1 MPNTKSLAE
10 IFEIGVWVMKRF
22 LVTIL
27 AVCLAISSMTVSA
40 FAKDNAQSAANSAN
54 TEAFDETESATPVE
68 YTELASYQDYLEEH
82 KNDPL
87 GTEEIVVDASKL
99 TSKTGG
105 VKVIDNYNGRSGKS
119 VFTTEGD
126 TVEFTFNA
134 KAGLYNLYLE
144 YYTEP
149 GKNVSIERAVY
160 VNGEIPFSNA
170 DDVNFTRVWV
180 DDVER
185 NENGDLVF
193 ATDIYGNEIAPDQ
206 KEVNRWT
213 SLYFYD
219 NLGFEVDPLKFSF
232 KDGKNTIK
240 LESLKEDMTIG
251 CIKLV
256 PIKETVAYEQ
266 YIAECESKGYANYAD
281 DEIVIQGES
290 PTYKSDRTLY
300 PTVDVASASTSK
312 TDKKQSAYLQS
323 VNVIGGTN
331 WQYSQQAITWTV
343 PSTAKAGLYA
353 LNFKARKNTSE
364 GMISSRKLYI
374 NGEIPFEECKAIAF
388 KYSTDWELVSP
399 QTESGENCLVYLQ
412 PGDTIT
418 LESTLGEMGAILH
431 NAEEAL
437 NSINEIYRNIIM
449 ITGSSPDTARDYQLE
464 KLIPNVIDNMKTQAE
479 ALSQIVEDIVA
490 FTEDKGSAMSSLET
504 LSRQMLLFNENP
516 EKIAKQLDTFKTNI
530 SSFGTW
536 INDANN
542 TPLEIDYISLSSP
555 DKKPANAQLG
565 VWTKLSYSF
574 NRFISSFVVDYNAIG
589 TLEEIKDKKDTITVW
604 MTSGRDQYQQLRQLI
619 NNSYTT
625 QTGNQVNL
633 ELVNVGA
640 LLSAVV
646 AGIGPDVILDQ
657 LKTEPVNYALRNAI
671 QSLSVFDD
679 LDEVL
684 ERFSDEAIVP
694 YTFYNGETTD
704 IYALPEK
711 QNFYM
716 LFYRKDVLAELGLGI
731 PNTWDQLIQC
741 ITVLNKNNMEFGMP
755 QMLNVYHTMLL
766 QYGGTMFTADN
777 KATNLKTTEATK
789 AFKLWTNFFVNYDCP
804 RTYDFKNR
812 FRTGEMPLGVEDYTL
827 YNTLEVSAP
836 EIRGLWGFT
845 SVPGVVGEDGKI
857 NRSNDLTTSCCFILK
872 DNTNIELSW
881 EFLKW
886 WTSAEIQSDYGN
898 RIESALGTS
907 ARYNPANTEAFQQLP
922 WTTEQL
928 SALNTQLETSKSLP
942 EIAGSYFITRH
953 ILNAF
958 RKVVYKSK
966 DARDT
971 LYDYSNVIDNEIT
984 RKRQEFGLPVD

>member
-1 MPNTKSLAE
+1 
-10 IFEIGVWVMKRF
+10 MKRF
-22 LVTIL
+22 LVTFL
-27 AVCLAISSMTVSA
+27 AVCLALSSFTVSA
-40 FAKDNAQSAANSAN
+40 FAKVDPQSALNSVK
-54 TEAFDETESATPVE
+54 TDDFDETVSATPVE

-82 KNDPL
+82 KNDSI
-87 GTEEIVVDASKL
+87 GTQEVVIDASKL
-99 TSKTGG
+99 TSKTSG
-105 VKVIDNYNGRSGKS
+105 VEIRDNYNGRSGKS
-119 VFTTEGD
+119 VYTTETD
-126 TVEFTFNA
+126 TVEFTFDA
-134 KAGLYNLYLE
+134 KAGLYNLLLE
-144 YYTEP
+144 YYTDP

-170 DDVNFTRVWV
+170 DDVNFTRLWE

-185 NENGDLVF
+185 DENGDLVF
-193 ATDIYGNEIAPDQ
+193 AKDIYGNEIAPDQ
-206 KEVNRWT
+206 KEINTWT
-213 SLYFYD
+213 SMYFYD
-219 NLGFEVDPLKFSF
+219 YLGFEGEPLKFFF

-240 LESLKEDMTIG
+240 LESLKENMTIG

-256 PIKETVAYEQ
+256 PVKENVSYEQ
-266 YIAECESKGYANYAD
+266 YIADCKSKGYANYAD

-290 PTYKSDRTLY
+290 PTYKSDQTLY

-312 TDKKQSAYLQS
+312 TGKKQNAYLQS

-343 PSTAKAGLYA
+343 PKTAKAGLYA
-353 LNFKARKNTSE
+353 LNFKVRKNIYE
-364 GMISSRKLYI
+364 GLISSRKMYI
-374 NGEIPFEECKAIAF
+374 NGEVPFEECMAIPF
-388 KYSTDWELVSP
+388 KYSADWVLVSP
-399 QTESGENCLVYLQ
+399 QTEKEENCLVYLQ

-418 LESTLGEMGAILH
+418 LENTLGDMGPILH
-431 NAEEAL
+431 FAEQTL
-437 NSINEIYRNIIM
+437 NRINEIYRSIIM
-449 ITGSSPDTARDYQLE
+449 ITGSSPDTARDYQLD
-464 KLIPNVIDNMKTQAE
+464 KLIPSVIEDMKTQSE
-479 ALSQIVEDIVA
+479 ALTKIVDDIVE
-490 FTEDKGSAMSSLET
+490 FTQDKGSSMTSLET
-504 LSRQMLLFNENP
+504 LARQMLLFYDNP
-516 EKIAKQLDTFKTNI
+516 EKISKQLSTFKTNI
-530 SSFGTW
+530 GSLGTW

-555 DKKPANAQLG
+555 DKTPANAQLG
-565 VWTKLSYSF
+565 AWTKFSYEF

-589 TLEEIKDKKDTITVW
+589 TLEKVTDKKDTVTVW
-604 MTSGRDQYQQLRQLI
+604 MTTGRDQYQQLRQLI
-619 NNSYTT
+619 NNNYTT

-633 ELVNVGA
+633 ELVNAGA

-657 LKTEPVNYALRNAI
+657 PKAEPVNYALRNAI

-679 LDEVL
+679 IDEVTA
-684 ERFSDEAIVP
+684 RFSKEAIVP
-694 YTFYNGETTD
+694 FTFYNGKTTD
-704 IYALPEK
+704 VYALPE
-711 QNFYM
+711 QQSFNM

-755 QMLNVYHTMLL
+755 QSLNIYYTMLL
-766 QYGGTMFTADN
+766 QYGGSMFTSDN

-804 RTYDFKNR
+804 RSYDFKNR
-812 FRTGEMPLGVEDYTL
+812 FRTGEMPLGIDAFTL

-845 SVPGVVGEDGKI
+845 SVPGVIGEDGKI
-857 NRSNDLTTSCCFILK
+857 NRSNDLSDSCSFILK
-872 DNTNIELSW
+872 DNINLELSW

-886 WTSAEIQSDYGN
+886 WTSAETQSAFGN

-907 ARYNPANTEAFQQLP
+907 ARYNSANVEAFQKLP
-922 WTTEQL
+922 WTAEQL

-942 EIAGSYFITRH
+942 EIAGSYFLNRH

-971 LYDYSNVIDNEIT
+971 LYDYSNVIDSEIT